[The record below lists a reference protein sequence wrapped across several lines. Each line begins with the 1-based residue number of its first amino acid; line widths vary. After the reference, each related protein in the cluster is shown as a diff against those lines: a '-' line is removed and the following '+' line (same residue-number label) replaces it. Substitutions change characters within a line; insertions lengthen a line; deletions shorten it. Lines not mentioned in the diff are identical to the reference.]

1 VKVHNFLKEEG
12 IRNEVTLI
20 ASGGIRTAYDVAKAI
35 ALGADGVVVGT
46 SEMVAVECI
55 RCATCESGRGCARGI
70 ATTDPELSRLID
82 EDWATQRLINLF
94 AAWRRQLIEI
104 LRKLGMRDIRELV
117 GRTDCLK
124 HLDYE

>member
-1 VKVHNFLKEEG
+1 
-12 IRNEVTLI
+12 
-20 ASGGIRTAYDVAKAI
+20 
-35 ALGADGVVVGT
+35 
-46 SEMVAVECI
+46 VAVECI

-70 ATTDPELSRLID
+70 ATTDPDLSRLID

-94 AAWRRQLIEI
+94 AAWRRQLIDI